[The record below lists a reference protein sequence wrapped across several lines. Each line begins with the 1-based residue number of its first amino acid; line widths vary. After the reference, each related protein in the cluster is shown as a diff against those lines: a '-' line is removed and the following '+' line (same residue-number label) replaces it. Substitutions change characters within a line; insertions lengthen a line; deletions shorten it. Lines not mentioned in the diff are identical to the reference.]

1 MIVKKCSFDP
11 VKDIHDV
18 DNFGYINLAEAYAN
32 GVVDSDINDLDL
44 SYNEIDDPSTIVGK
58 PRDIFETYS
67 MMDYVK
73 TYGKKESEPATPT
86 NSVEQ

>member
-1 MIVKKCSFDP
+1 MIVKKCSFDAT
-11 VKDIHDV
+11 KDIHDV

-32 GVVDSDINDLDL
+32 GVVDSDINDIDV
-44 SYNEIDDPSTIVGK
+44 SYNEIDDPSSIIGK

-73 TYGKKESEPATPT
+73 EHGSKKAETTTPT